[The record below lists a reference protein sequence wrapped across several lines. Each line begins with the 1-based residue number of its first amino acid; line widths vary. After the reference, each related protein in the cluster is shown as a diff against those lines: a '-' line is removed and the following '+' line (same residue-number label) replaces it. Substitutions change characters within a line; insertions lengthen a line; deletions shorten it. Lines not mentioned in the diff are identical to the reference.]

1 LRHRWI
7 LAGLLFGGALLS
19 KQFAVL
25 LLLPALAAAPD
36 ARSRIRLG
44 GTATLVFAAGILPFL
59 AVAPGATLDNLSG
72 LGAGGAVPGMTVLTL
87 AGVTGGDASAVA
99 RDAPVAFA
107 LAVCLWAARRPD
119 RPGGGPVGLVAL
131 ALVCASS
138 RLVFESVVFPYYLLA
153 PSVLFLLLDLVARRS
168 PHRSL
173 AWSAAAAF
181 FVAFRPAGHAV
192 AAFGTLLLAVTAV
205 AAGFLDLARPEG
217 TSLLVAE
224 ASAP

>member
-1 LRHRWI
+1 MGALALLRAGGGHSFPRQFPRQAGLLAFLAFLPAASSAVVQLYHPQDVVSLGLALAGLAQTLRHRWI

-87 AGVTGGDASAVA
+87 AGVTGGDASCWSTWWPDAHPTA
-99 RDAPVAFA
+99 RLPG
-107 LAVCLWAARRPD
+107 LRP
-119 RPGGGPVGLVAL
+119 RPS
-131 ALVCASS
+131 SS
-138 RLVFESVVFPYYLLA
+138 RSGRPATRSLPSA
-153 PSVLFLLLDLVARRS
+153 PSSWL
-168 PHRSL
+168 
-173 AWSAAAAF
+173 
-181 FVAFRPAGHAV
+181 
-192 AAFGTLLLAVTAV
+192 
-205 AAGFLDLARPEG
+205 
-217 TSLLVAE
+217 
-224 ASAP
+224 